1 MPPAIVRSRGRPRK
15 INLTPPSPAPISVI
29 VTVEQRVR
37 ELTCAPP
44 KAIGAPAAHVDV
56 ALKQPLKSVAA
67 DTSYR
72 VVPLGDLEY
81 MAANTQRE
89 PFVSA
94 HVKVKKIAKM
104 GLQCEARWYTDRI
117 ELVV

>member
-15 INLTPPSPAPISVI
+15 INLTDPGPTLIPAV

-37 ELTCAPP
+37 ELACAPP
-44 KAIGAPAAHVDV
+44 KASVSPAAHVDTV
-56 ALKQPLKSVAA
+56 LLQSLESVAA
-67 DTSYR
+67 DDSYR
-72 VVPLGDLEY
+72 VVTLDDLEY
-81 MAANTQRE
+81 MAVNTQRE